1 MKRILSLILVLSM
14 IFTAMLGVIS
24 TSAEEETNTAALSVS
39 AANLMLDGNVYLL
52 VAVDYSAF
60 GFDSDITL
68 KVTNKATG
76 AVEIFERDTEV
87 EKTEGFPDESVGFRI
102 NSIGARNIADVLSLQ
117 PMWCG
122 AESGEAKTYSILEYA
137 VSAKNVDSPALATF
151 VSAIVKFG
159 AEAQL
164 AFGHLSD
171 PKVDA
176 EYVYPLKDESGNIYD
191 YSLVSLRGDAK
202 FANGS
207 SKELLKAGE
216 SAVATASSDKSCWI
230 NSAAQRVAPDGKT
243 ASFSYSE
250 KNSVVYVTGGDVFG
264 KNEYYFNM
272 DDYTGSAYEVGVEKT
287 ANLVGQTVSF
297 NKSSG
302 ATLGTISVA
311 NGYIKTTVGGS
322 LSAIGATNFQQA
334 VGSYIDNKST
344 FTLSFTLA
352 GDESV
357 DNILSFFGLRVSKP
371 SGYDIYT
378 DAACATALAN
388 GGTIYA
394 GKSYYEK
401 DSADPLD
408 YPTYGRLGILRNSS
422 HSTKVLSQTIQ
433 NYYIEN
439 ATSTASYPASWK
451 LNAAAPAAKDGVPT
465 DFLTVHAVFD
475 LENSK
480 IHYYVG
486 DDTELVCSVAMPC
499 SAEFIRNAYVE
510 HAGAANCTMYLK
522 SVIMTKGNIADT
534 FNGITTDDETAVEPD
549 LPIIAD
555 QPANEAQAACT
566 HDYEEKSRV
575 EPLPLKN
582 GEIKYECALCG
593 LGAIQAIRM
602 TRSLKVL
609 AIGNSFSV
617 DATTYLWGVCH
628 SAGITDLVVGNA
640 AIGGCSLAK
649 HAGNMK
655 NGVAEYS
662 YTKYVSTSGST
673 QSEVKID
680 VALEDEDWDIIT
692 IQQVSQ
698 NAGMPDT
705 MGDLDYILSYLGE
718 KCPDAEIYWHM
729 TWAYQQDS
737 THSGFSNYGKDQ
749 ATMYQAIVDT
759 VNSTILTKDAI
770 PGIIPSGTAMQN
782 LRTTSIGD
790 NVTRDGYHA
799 NYGFGRYTIALTWYA
814 ILSGG
819 SLDKVNYLP
828 TNEYRAEITA
838 NYAAMLESVENAI
851 KTPYAVT
858 PSAGI

>member
-1 MKRILSLILVLSM
+1 MKRILSLILALS
-14 IFTAMLGVIS
+14 IVFTAMLGAVPAV
-24 TSAEEETNTAALSVS
+24 AEEETSSASLSVS
-39 AANLMLDGNVYLL
+39 AANLMFGSDVYLL
-52 VAVDYSAF
+52 VAVDYSDF
-60 GFDSDITL
+60 GYDSGITL
-68 KVTNKATG
+68 RVTNNATG
-76 AVEIFERDTEV
+76 EVELYERDTTV
-87 EKTEGFPDESVGFRI
+87 ENTEGFPEESVGFMI
-102 NSIGARNIADVLSLQ
+102 DNLGAKNIADELSLQ
-117 PMWCG
+117 PLWNG
-122 AESGEAKTYSILEYA
+122 AENGEAKIYSILEYA
-137 VSAKNVDSPALATF
+137 VSAKDSSSPELSAV
-151 VSAIVKFG
+151 VSAMVEYA

-164 AFGHLSD
+164 AFGHLTD
-171 PKVDA
+171 PAVDSKH
-176 EYVYPLKDESGNIYD
+176 VYPLKDESGNIYD

-207 SKELLKAGE
+207 YKALLKAGD

-264 KNEYYFNM
+264 NNEYYFNM
-272 DDYTGSAYEVGVEKT
+272 DDYNGEAFVTTGSSID
-287 ANLVGQTVSF
+287 LVGHTVGL
-297 NKSSG
+297 NRSSG
-302 ATLGTISVA
+302 ANLGVISVA
-311 NGYIKTTVGGS
+311 NGYIKTTLGAT
-322 LSAIGATNFQQA
+322 LSYIGKTNFQQA
-334 VGSYIDNKST
+334 VGSYIDNNST
-344 FTLSFTLA
+344 FTLSFTLT
-352 GDESV
+352 GDESA
-357 DNILSFFGLRVSKP
+357 DNILTFFGFRASKP

-378 DAACATALAN
+378 DAACTTALKN
-388 GGTIYA
+388 GETIYA

-401 DSADPLD
+401 GSATPLE
-408 YPTYGRLGILRNSS
+408 YPTYGRLGVLRNSS
-422 HSTKVLSQTIQ
+422 HSSKVLSQTIQ

-475 LENSK
+475 LENMK

-486 DDTELVCSVAMPC
+486 DDTNLVCSVTMPC
-499 SAEFIRNAYVE
+499 SPEFLREAYVE
-510 HAGAANCTMYLK
+510 HAGGANCTMYLK

-534 FNGITTDDETAVEPD
+534 FNGITTDDETAVELD

-555 QPANEAQAACT
+555 QPANETQAACT
-566 HDYEEKSRV
+566 HDYKEIERT

-640 AIGGCSLAK
+640 SIGGCSLAT
-649 HAGNMK
+649 HAGNMRS
-655 NGVAEYS
+655 GAAAYG

-673 QSEVKID
+673 RSDVKLD

-698 NAGMPDT
+698 YAGRPDT

-729 TWAYQQDS
+729 TWAYQQDAS
-737 THSGFSNYGKDQ
+737 HSGFTYYNKDQ

-759 VNSTILTKDAI
+759 VSSTILTKDAI
-770 PGIIPSGTAMQN
+770 KGIIPSGTAMQN

-790 NVTRDGYHA
+790 TVTRDGYHA

-814 ILSGG
+814 VLSGG

-828 TNEYRAEITA
+828 NNEYRTEITA
-838 NYAAMLESVENAI
+838 NHAAMLESVENAV

-858 PSAGI
+858 PSAGK